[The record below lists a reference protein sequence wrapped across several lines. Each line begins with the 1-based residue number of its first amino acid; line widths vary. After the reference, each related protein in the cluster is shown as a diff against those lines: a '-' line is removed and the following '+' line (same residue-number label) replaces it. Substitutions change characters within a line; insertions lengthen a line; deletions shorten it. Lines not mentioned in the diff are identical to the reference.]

1 MSDRNNDATNNELPR
16 YAQYTDMIMGH
27 VGSTNVDL
35 GWLEDYDLDMI
46 DGIGSFVQYEACKQE
61 IFVKDSPFE
70 SVEDL
75 AVYGNGVSISFWD
88 AFSVLRSQCKEPTN
102 LFLILLLL
110 SDLAYKNGA
119 RDAFEGR
126 LSTEALRKLAEKRA
140 AADRG
145 RQARKD
151 FFDDIRGC

>member
-1 MSDRNNDATNNELPR
+1 M
-16 YAQYTDMIMGH
+16 
-27 VGSTNVDL
+27 V
-35 GWLEDYDLDMI
+35 
-46 DGIGSFVQYEACKQE
+46 DGIASFVQYEACKQE
-61 IFVKDSPFE
+61 LLASDSPFE

-75 AVYGNGVSISFWD
+75 AVYGNGVSVSFWD
-88 AFSVLRSQCKEPTN
+88 AFSVLRGQCKEPTE
-102 LFLILLLL
+102 LFLVLLLL

-119 RDAFEGR
+119 RDAYEGR
-126 LSTEALRKLAEKRA
+126 LSTEALRKLAEDRA